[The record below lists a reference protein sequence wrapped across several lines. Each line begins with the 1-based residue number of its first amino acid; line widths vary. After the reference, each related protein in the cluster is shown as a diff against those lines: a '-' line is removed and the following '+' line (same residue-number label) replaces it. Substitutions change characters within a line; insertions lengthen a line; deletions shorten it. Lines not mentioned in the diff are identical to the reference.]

1 MDLIKQGYEVLYI
14 WNDQKIEE
22 IEQQVNEMKK
32 IASVKLENS
41 ERLSLGD
48 YIHKLT
54 KLIFNQQRNFSVFT
68 ASHSKSSFDV
78 ILVNISTISLLTEE
92 NLKLLMN
99 LVKPKGKVAFNS
111 GQNGELESALILSGF
126 VNVNFVA
133 ANNCE

>member
-54 KLIFNQQRNFSVFT
+54 KFIFNQQRNCSVFT